1 MVNPSTANK
10 ERGDRKDRMYGP
22 RYTPT
27 LECNK
32 FHYTAGL
39 TLPNSITI
47 PTIQPIPDHNLAL
60 LVVVHP
66 RRHGYKAAPRKREH
80 KKHYPRCTPTLEYNK
95 FHCTA
100 GLTVPNSIKTPMIH
114 PRSDHN
120 LDVLV

>member
-39 TLPNSITI
+39 TVPNIITI
-47 PTIQPIPDHNLAL
+47 PTIQPITEHNLAL

-66 RRHGYKAAPRKREH
+66 RRHGYKAAPKKREH
-80 KKHYPRCTPTLEYNK
+80 KKTLPTLHPNTRVQQVSL
-95 FHCTA
+95 HCGTYSYKQHNY
-100 GLTVPNSIKTPMIH
+100 THDTPKDR
-114 PRSDHN
+114 P
-120 LDVLV
+120 